1 MESVKYVKRF
11 FLSFSFTFCKCS
23 VKQISFQHQNG
34 LTQICLFFPL
44 LFEKTELR
52 VFEQKGKK
60 GLKKY
65 FSVHFETSFSI
76 SRTE

>member
-1 MESVKYVKRF
+1 MELVKYVKLF

-34 LTQICLFFPL
+34 LTQICLFSL
-44 LFEKTELR
+44 LFERTELR

-60 GLKKY
+60 
-65 FSVHFETSFSI
+65 V
-76 SRTE
+76 